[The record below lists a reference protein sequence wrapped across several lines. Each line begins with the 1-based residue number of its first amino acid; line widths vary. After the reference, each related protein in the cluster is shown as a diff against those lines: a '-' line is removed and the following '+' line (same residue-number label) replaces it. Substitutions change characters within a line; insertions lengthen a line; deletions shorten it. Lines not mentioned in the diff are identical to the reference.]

1 MIIFGLSSLALWSQL
16 KFYIAPNTTVVST
29 PGLDIQIDGT
39 LEINTS
45 ASYTHNGNTY
55 LTGDWINN
63 LGWCSATSGT
73 VNFHGGID
81 QNITG
86 IMGAEPYSSY
96 FYNIVMDKD
105 DNALM
110 LYVQLPTKAFNNVYC
125 ELGTF
130 HVVTALDKLKVNKI
144 IQNAAIIEN
153 FGTIEIGVP

>member
-1 MIIFGLSSLALWSQL
+1 MILFGMSSIGVWSQL

-63 LGWCSATSGT
+63 QGWCSASSGT
-73 VNFHGGID
+73 VNFHGSNI
-81 QNITG
+81 QEITG
-86 IMGAEPYSSY
+86 IMGITTYSSY
-96 FYNIVMDKD
+96 FYNIVMNKD
-105 DNALM
+105 NNTDRLKV
-110 LYVQLPTKAFNNVYC
+110 LLPIQAFNDVYC
-125 ELGTF
+125 DFGTF
-130 HVVTALDKLKVNKI
+130 EVTIGLDKLKVNKI

-153 FGTIEIGVP
+153 FGVIEIGMP